1 MYWRWWWLRHARA
14 FLFCSATRSTYLTH
28 KHIKLDPHSS
38 HFLARPL
45 SAKPGAGCDCKQV
58 FFYTPAPVAAFY
70 IHTAAAATLAFVSSV
85 FTFNSLSAE
94 EMAVSFLCRRTI
106 RARTGRLFF
115 RQAFVAAA
123 RLSKAGH
130 FLSRVNLIYWSDD
143 RACRYA
149 TKHQTQ

>member
-14 FLFCSATRSTYLTH
+14 FLFCSATPSTYLTH

-58 FFYTPAPVAAFY
+58 FFFTHQHPWLPFTY
-70 IHTAAAATLAFVSSV
+70 TAAAATLAFVSSV

-94 EMAVSFLCRRTI
+94 EMAVSFLCKRTI

-115 RQAFVAAA
+115 
-123 RLSKAGH
+123 
-130 FLSRVNLIYWSDD
+130 SDKHLLLQRD
-143 RACRYA
+143 FQKRAIFCHA
-149 TKHQTQ
+149 SI